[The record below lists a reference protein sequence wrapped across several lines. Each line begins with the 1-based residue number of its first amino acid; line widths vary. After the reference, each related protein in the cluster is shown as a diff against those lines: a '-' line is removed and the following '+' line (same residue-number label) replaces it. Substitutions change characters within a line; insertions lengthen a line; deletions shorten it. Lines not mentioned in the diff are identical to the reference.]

1 MLLKIYPEN
10 PNMRHVLKV
19 ADILKNG
26 GIIIYPTDTVYG
38 MGCDISNTKAVEKIA
53 RLKGI
58 KLKDADF
65 SFICN
70 DFSTLS
76 NYTQHFSNATFKLLK
91 KNLPGP
97 FTFILP
103 ASSNVPKI
111 LHRKKKTVG
120 VRIPDNPIILKI
132 AETLGRPILNTS
144 IYDEDEVVEYT
155 TDPELIHENFEK
167 KVDAVINGGY
177 GGNIPSTVV
186 DCTENAEPV
195 IIREG
200 KGVLEL

>member
-1 MLLKIYPEN
+1 M
-10 PNMRHVLKV
+10 KV

-186 DCTENAEPV
+186 DCTENEEPV